1 MQSHDSLPAGQAL
14 SRPRLRLE
22 LFIASL
28 LPVAAILFVG
38 VIGVKQM
45 SNSDA
50 RLFIAIFFI
59 SALAIFCAEFTLLYA
74 MQRNGRLQILD
85 MASTCQDYLAGKRE
99 RRATVAGNSDA
110 AFLASALNQLLDSLS
125 SGTQKAAQVPHD
137 SSVLGRHLK
146 KLILDINPLLSGD
159 LRARAEVGSD
169 DVGVVADICN
179 RLIEELTGHIKE
191 IHYVTSRIMQTNRH
205 VQEYSRQFIQAA
217 ETQHARLTQ
226 TIEAVEMLVA
236 FIQRMSSTLQANVDL
251 SRELQAQLPQK
262 TILLIGTGE
271 HAAVHKDD
279 PPAGDVIPDV
289 SIRAR
294 MRTSMK
300 QQTALLDEVLQA
312 TQQQVIYAESMIG
325 DLYSFAHEWRQSGT
339 NIVSITKSCAS
350 LAELAQK
357 WLASISVFKLL
368 EEDLQEV
375 TTLEK
380 EAAQDPTHAV

>member
-1 MQSHDSLPAGQAL
+1 MQSHDSLSAGQSL

-28 LPVAAILFVG
+28 LPVTAILFVG
-38 VIGVKQM
+38 VLGVRQM
-45 SNSDA
+45 STSDA
-50 RLFIAIFFI
+50 RFFIVIFFI

-74 MQRNGRLQILD
+74 MQRKAKLQILD
-85 MASTCQDYLAGKRE
+85 MASVCQDYLAGKRE
-99 RRATVAGNSDA
+99 RRAAAAGNTDA
-110 AFLASALNQLLDSLS
+110 AFLAGALNQLLDSVA
-125 SGTQKAAQVPHD
+125 SGPQKAEQAPRD
-137 SSVLGRHLK
+137 SSMLGRHLK
-146 KLILDINPLLSGD
+146 KLILDITPLLSGD

-191 IHYVTSRIMQTNRH
+191 IHYVTSRIMQANRQ
-205 VQEYSRQFIQAA
+205 VQEYSRQFIQTA
-217 ETQHARLTQ
+217 ETQHARLAQ

-279 PPAGDVIPDV
+279 PPTGDVISDV

-294 MRTSMK
+294 MRASMK
-300 QQTALLDEVLQA
+300 QQATLLDEVLQE

-339 NIVSITKSCAS
+339 NIVSITKSSAS
-350 LAELAQK
+350 LAEIAQK
-357 WLASISVFKLL
+357 WLASLSAFKLL

-380 EAAQDPTHAV
+380 EAAQDPARFV